1 MAAAFPSRPGV
12 KVKVSEEGGSRPR
25 WSRESGELFYLAS
38 DKNMMVAR
46 IVEKDSKIQIVS
58 RSRLFYART
67 SYRGLSTYDV
77 TPDGQRFLILIPS
90 PPPPTSLTLVQNWH
104 ARLAN

>member
-1 MAAAFPSRPGV
+1 
-12 KVKVSEEGGSRPR
+12 
-25 WSRESGELFYLAS
+25 
-38 DKNMMVAR
+38 MMVVK

-58 RSRLFYART
+58 HSRLFYART
-67 SYRGLSTYDV
+67 SYGGLSTYDV
-77 TPDGQRFLILIPS
+77 TPDGQRFLIFIPS